1 VNLKRIAGM
10 CKARGAFSLTNIV
23 NEDGQVIDQ
32 WVHLGGAMYRIGDM
46 GLTAYTLARMAGV
59 KEQDT
64 EKYIIEDKSSEQLD
78 WMRDYPKSRE
88 DQDAAKATVGLLIG
102 SREIQFYRTREEL
115 LPINTEYLA
124 PLDTEQNCYIRLMGD
139 EPVLAVKE
147 GMYIAAVI
155 GPYDVFGEKDGIKLP
170 ELKRAF
176 EAEKNIWR

>member
-1 VNLKRIAGM
+1 M
-10 CKARGAFSLTNIV
+10 CKAQGAFSLTNIV

-102 SREIQFYRTREEL
+102 SREI
-115 LPINTEYLA
+115 
-124 PLDTEQNCYIRLMGD
+124 
-139 EPVLAVKE
+139 
-147 GMYIAAVI
+147 
-155 GPYDVFGEKDGIKLP
+155 
-170 ELKRAF
+170 
-176 EAEKNIWR
+176 